1 MKKLLQ
7 NLIKKSGYQA
17 IPDSSDPLLGEL
29 LSAYRQLRLAPPTG
43 LQWQQRLARVAALSH
58 LRNLLRELRIECVLD
73 VGANSGQFG
82 RALREMGFGGRIIS
96 FEPMSQ
102 ARSAL
107 EDVAKDDARW
117 EILSVALGSET
128 EKKTL
133 KVFSDDTFSSL
144 HGIKDTGVEIFG
156 EYVTVAQE
164 QEVSVERLDVLWPK
178 LFPHEKDPV
187 ILLKTD
193 TQGHDLQVLQGA
205 EISLGKVAAVLTEA
219 AIEPIYENAP
229 VLDDISSYLKERGF
243 HPSGFYPLSHR
254 PDSLAMIELD
264 AFFVRV

>member
-1 MKKLLQ
+1 MRKFLQ
-7 NLIKKSGYQA
+7 NLIKKSGYQV
-17 IPDSSDPLLGEL
+17 IPDSPDPLLAEL
-29 LSAYRQLRLAPPTG
+29 LCAYRQLRLAAPTG
-43 LQWQQRLARVAALSH
+43 LQWQQRLSRVAASGH

-82 RALREMGFGGRIIS
+82 RALREMGFSGRIIS
-96 FEPMSQ
+96 FEPMNQ

-107 EDVAKDDARW
+107 EGLAKDDPCW
-117 EILSVALGSET
+117 EILPVALGSEA

-156 EYVTVAQE
+156 EYVTVARE
-164 QEVSVERLDVLWPK
+164 QEVSVECLDTLWPK
-178 LFPHEKDPV
+178 LFTGNKYPV
-187 ILLKTD
+187 VLLKTD

-205 EISLGKVAAVLTEA
+205 GISLGKVSAVLTEA

-229 VLDDISSYLKERGF
+229 VLSEIASYLEERGF

-264 AFFVRV
+264 AFFVRR